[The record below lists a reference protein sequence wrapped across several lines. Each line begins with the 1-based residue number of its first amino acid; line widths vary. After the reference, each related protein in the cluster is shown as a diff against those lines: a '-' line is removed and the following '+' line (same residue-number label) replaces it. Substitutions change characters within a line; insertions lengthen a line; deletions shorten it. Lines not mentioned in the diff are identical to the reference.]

1 MKKNII
7 LLVAICVSVF
17 VILEL
22 ALRLSVF
29 HCKLPEPNLCRF
41 GVVKYHFNR
50 TEGGGDLAP
59 SQNGIWAIWPH
70 RPYHVQTNSDGLR
83 NVEELDATH
92 DMRILAVGDSFTFGP
107 YVPNEDTWPSQ
118 LERLLDASLHPHAT
132 VQVLNAGVAGYT
144 IVDEYHYL
152 RERGLALEP
161 DLVVLAFFP
170 NDITDMRDLQRDYL
184 ARPAQQVYGT
194 SFMRWSRVTLIN
206 LEQRFAIMRFAH
218 SLRAEMVSRVAQA
231 RRNSEAEQTRGESI
245 NSFLDCDAFKGVQDG
260 PTQNCWNAYREWF
273 AKTVHMLEESDVPM
287 LVVGIPD
294 YRQLPDLGYANQ
306 PQQFMSQLSEDAEV
320 RFLDLMPVLRARAQV
335 DTAYLMQYYPVTEG
349 GADDSIA
356 IAGYRGNGHMSA
368 YGYRVVAEA
377 IAEYLKSDS
386 FWHTN

>member
-1 MKKNII
+1 M
-7 LLVAICVSVF
+7 
-17 VILEL
+17 
-22 ALRLSVF
+22 
-29 HCKLPEPNLCRF
+29 
-41 GVVKYHFNR
+41 
-50 TEGGGDLAP
+50 
-59 SQNGIWAIWPH
+59 
-70 RPYHVQTNSDGLR
+70 
-83 NVEELDATH
+83 
-92 DMRILAVGDSFTFGP
+92 
-107 YVPNEDTWPSQ
+107 
-118 LERLLDASLHPHAT
+118 
-132 VQVLNAGVAGYT
+132 
-144 IVDEYHYL
+144 
-152 RERGLALEP
+152 EP

-294 YRQLPDLGYANQ
+294 YRQLPDLGNANQ
-306 PQQFMSQLSEDAEV
+306 PQQIMSQLSEDAEV

>member
-22 ALRLSVF
+22 SLRLSVF
-29 HCKLPEPNLCRF
+29 HCNLPEPNLCRF

-92 DMRILAVGDSFTFGP
+92 DMRILAIGDSFTFGP

-118 LERLLDASLHPHAT
+118 LERLLDASLHPQAT

-144 IVDEYHYL
+144 IVDEYYYL
-152 RERGLALEP
+152 KERGLALEP

-170 NDITDMRDLQRDYL
+170 NDITDMRGLQRDYL

-194 SFMRWSRVTLIN
+194 KFMRWARVTLIN
-206 LEQRFAIMRFAH
+206 LEQRFAILRFAH
-218 SLRAEMVSRVAQA
+218 SLKAEMVSRVAQA
-231 RRNSEAEQTRGESI
+231 RRHSEAEQTRGESV
-245 NSFLDCDAFKGVQDG
+245 NSFLDCDAFYGSQDV
-260 PTQNCWNAYREWF
+260 PAQSCWNAYREWF
-273 AKTVHMLEESDVPM
+273 VKTSYMLDESNVPM
-287 LVVGIPD
+287 LVVAIPD
-294 YRQLPDLGYANQ
+294 YRQLPETGYGNQ
-306 PQQFMSQLSEDAEV
+306 PQRFISQLSEDADV
-320 RFLDLMPVLRARAQV
+320 RFLDLMPALRSHAQV
-335 DTAYLMQYYPVTEG
+335 DTAYLMQYHPVAEG
-349 GADDSIA
+349 DGDEPLA
-356 IAGYRGNGHMSA
+356 IAGYQGNGHMSA

-377 IAEYLKSDS
+377 IVEYLQGDS
-386 FWHTN
+386 LWLTN